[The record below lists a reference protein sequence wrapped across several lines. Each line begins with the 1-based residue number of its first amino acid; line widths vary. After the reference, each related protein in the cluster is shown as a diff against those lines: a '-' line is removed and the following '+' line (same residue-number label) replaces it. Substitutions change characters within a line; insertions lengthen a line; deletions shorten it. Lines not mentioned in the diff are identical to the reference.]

1 MTRGRWASVH
11 CLLPGTHLL
20 HCFTIIVRTY
30 ILYWVVVHLLF
41 QWRPSMIP
49 LMRYHYQTLSWYP
62 QLQDFPSHRP
72 ISDRLSDLEVFNSN
86 QDGELPPHCLFY
98 KKLPRREVGEASF
111 CRQDQRDLLP
121 HDHMP
126 RMRPPHFQDSLHS
139 LSLCFILCLLLPSG
153 QGHIL

>member
-1 MTRGRWASVH
+1 MPATWDPS
-11 CLLPGTHLL
+11 TTLL
-20 HCFTIIVRTY
+20 HNYCQNIYSLLSGCAFTVSVKT
-30 ILYWVVVHLLF
+30 LHD
-41 QWRPSMIP
+41 PTNEGP
-49 LMRYHYQTLSWYP
+49 LSDPFLVSTVTN
-62 QLQDFPSHRP
+62 FPSHRP

-121 HDHMP
+121 HDYMP
-126 RMRPPHFQDSLHS
+126 RTRPPHFQDSLQS